1 VQTYIVKIY
10 RQRPDSPHSI
20 VGMVEEVG
28 VSGKKAFNTY
38 DELWE
43 IMNPAKQ
50 DETGK
55 THPLPLPDK
64 EKRRHR
70 RSEASYFTV
79 YSSELSS
86 GDTVSNGVIA
96 NISKSGMCLLSPKA
110 LNRGENILIKS
121 NNSAPAKKATV
132 RWCRQYRNY
141 HYRAGVE
148 FVG

>member
-20 VGMVEEVG
+20 VGMVEKVG

-50 DETGK
+50 KEIPPK
-55 THPLPLPDK
+55 HPLHLSEK

-70 RSEASYFTV
+70 RNEASYFTV

-96 NISKSGMCLLSPKA
+96 NISKAGVCLLSPKA
-110 LNRGENILIKS
+110 LNKGENILIKS
-121 NNSAPAKKATV
+121 HDSASAQKATV
-132 RWCRQYRNY
+132 RWCRQYKNC
-141 HYRAGVE
+141 HYRAGLELV
-148 FVG
+148 